1 MVSSSA
7 STVAQY
13 LAELGEDR
21 RGEISQIRQLCLD
34 HLPQGLEEA
43 MNWGMISYQ
52 VPLSR
57 VPKTYNNQPLLYAAI
72 ASQKQYISLYLM
84 SIYAFDGERERF
96 EAAWKA
102 TGKRFNV
109 GKACIRFRSVEDVP
123 LEVVRDA
130 LGRISVEKFIER
142 YNEVRGS
149 ARKMKK

>member
-1 MVSSSA
+1 
-7 STVAQY
+7 
-13 LAELGEDR
+13 
-21 RGEISQIRQLCLD
+21 
-34 HLPQGLEEA
+34 

-57 VPKTYNNQPLLYAAI
+57 VPNTYNNQPLLYAAM

-142 YNEVRGS
+142 YDEVRGS